1 MTSVCGVECAWNIPD
16 FNVDRAACLTPPH
29 TSCIRIVCAGEKLL
43 YIDSVNVTVRGPSY
57 WLIHARNNRECY
69 TLPSRIDYTAM
80 ASTRFARLLSL
91 QSKQLKLL
99 AMLTGRSGASTKSSI
114 AENLDRGICAVD
126 GVSVRQRILSIDM
139 GIKNLA
145 YCVLEPDMNT
155 KDIST
160 YKIIDWKRL
169 NLLAPT
175 VPTTAIDVSQNDPE
189 VPDSDTEAD
198 LDTAD
203 TSSIS
208 LNQGTKNLF
217 TPSKIAPLAFQLS
230 QTLLRYN
237 PTTIV
242 IERQRFRSGGG
253 SAVQEWTLRV
263 NMLEAMLWACF
274 ATTKS
279 LPGQQK
285 RDVDFD
291 VKEMN
296 PSRIAA
302 FWLAQPYMSGG
313 VDAVVK
319 GDGLSETTGTE
330 ARTTSSV
337 MDKKV
342 KIRLVSSWIEEGVI
356 VGSEEVSNVI
366 DGFRNPSESTLPGRR
381 KGDSL
386 GKKDD
391 LADCL
396 VQGVT
401 AARWHRNTLALRD
414 ILDKAVDASDA
425 KPKSAGRAKKAK
437 S

>member
-1 MTSVCGVECAWNIPD
+1 
-16 FNVDRAACLTPPH
+16 
-29 TSCIRIVCAGEKLL
+29 
-43 YIDSVNVTVRGPSY
+43 
-57 WLIHARNNRECY
+57 
-69 TLPSRIDYTAM
+69 M
-80 ASTRFARLLSL
+80 ASTRLARLLSL

-99 AMLTGRSGASTKSSI
+99 AILTGRSGASTKSSI
-114 AENLDRGICAVD
+114 AEILDHGIRAVD
-126 GVSVRQRILSIDM
+126 GTSVRQRILSIDM

-145 YCVLEPDMNT
+145 YCILEPDMNAKNT
-155 KDIST
+155 ST
-160 YKIIDWKRL
+160 YKVIDWKRL

-175 VPTTAIDVSQNDPE
+175 VSTTAIEVSQVEPE
-189 VPDSDTEAD
+189 DTESNTEAD

-203 TSSIS
+203 TSSIP
-208 LNQGTKNLF
+208 LNSDTKNLF

-279 LPGQQK
+279 LPGEQK

-302 FWLAQPYMSGG
+302 FWLAQPYMIGG
-313 VDAVVK
+313 VDAIVK
-319 GDGLSETTGTE
+319 GDGLSEMTNTG
-330 ARTTSSV
+330 ARTTSSA

-342 KIRLVSSWIEEGVI
+342 KIRLVSTWIDEGVI
-356 VGSEEVSNVI
+356 VGSEEVSNTI
-366 DGFRNPSESTLPGRR
+366 DGFRSLSASTLSGRR

-401 AARWHRNTLALRD
+401 AARWQRNTLALRD